1 MHKANKKVRA
11 MKTFDLVKARIESL
25 DRKINSYNEIE
36 AACPVMKRTRLNDE
50 LVWILQN
57 PETKKWAVI
66 SEEQVDELN
75 NLYMLK
81 KNGIS
86 ADDDPFILKA

>member
-1 MHKANKKVRA
+1 
-11 MKTFDLVKARIESL
+11 MKTYDLVKARIESL

-57 PETKKWAVI
+57 PDTKKWAVI
-66 SEEQVDELN
+66 TEEQVDELSD
-75 NLYMLK
+75 LYMLK

-86 ADDDPFILKA
+86 PDEDPFILK

>member
-1 MHKANKKVRA
+1 

-57 PETKKWAVI
+57 PETRKWAVI
-66 SEEQVDELN
+66 SEEQVDEIN

-81 KNGIS
+81 QNGIN
-86 ADDDPFILKA
+86 ADDEPFILKA

>member
-1 MHKANKKVRA
+1 
-11 MKTFDLVKARIESL
+11 MKTFDLVKARIEKI
-25 DRKINSYNEIE
+25 DRKKNSYNEIE

-66 SEEQVDELN
+66 SEDQVNELN
-75 NLYMLK
+75 DLYMFK
-81 KNGIS
+81 KYGVKVEDN
-86 ADDDPFILKA
+86 PFILKA